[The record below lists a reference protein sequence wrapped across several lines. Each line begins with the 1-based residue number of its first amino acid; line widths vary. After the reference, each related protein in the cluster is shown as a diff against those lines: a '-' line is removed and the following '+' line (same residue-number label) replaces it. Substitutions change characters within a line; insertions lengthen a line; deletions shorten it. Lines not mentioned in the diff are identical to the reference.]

1 MKKTNRKISIFE
13 IVWYS
18 VMAALA
24 IWGLTFIVLGV
35 MCRYLPDN
43 DGLIAAN
50 DAYASK
56 MHGGFLKYGMIILP
70 VAALLAVLVLLINAK
85 TADREVEKQQ
95 RRAARLAAANEVKS
109 EPVEE

>member
-18 VMAALA
+18 IMGALA

-35 MCRYLPDN
+35 LCRYLPDE
-43 DGLIAAN
+43 DGLNAAN
-50 DAYASK
+50 AAYASK
-56 MHGGFLKYGMIILP
+56 MHGGFFKYGIIILP
-70 VAALLAVLVLLINAK
+70 VAVVLAIFVLLIHAK

-95 RRAARLAAANEVKS
+95 RRAARLAAASEVKS
-109 EPVEE
+109 EPVNE